1 MKKSILLLCSTFAAI
16 GFSQNVTEN
25 KVTFNY
31 IQLPTNPIDN
41 QHSTFN
47 VVVTRSYEQANEDS
61 LNNYQV
67 NLDAATTQYEGEM
80 LAWNESKKSI
90 TRSYLTQLSTWEKN
104 SNAGTVAPK
113 PVQPPFPAQPV
124 MRDVQLPFLHSDL
137 NDEEVKNAMSL
148 AGYDRGEGGATITV
162 NVNPVSN
169 VQIIEK
175 KTGSATTTKY
185 NYTANYKLPLD
196 VTVETPSQ
204 GVILQTIVLNSIQ
217 SYKMK
222 TYSSK
227 YEHQLWM
234 LDNREQ
240 LWIELER
247 YARSRAFSQLSDIVN
262 NKCGFPVKSITSEVY
277 TIKKHK
283 GHTYNDLVNAYT
295 TASQGY
301 QAIGQSRDRNNAK
314 SKLTEA
320 INIWKQALTESN
332 VGDNKARINDKAT
345 AMLYCNIAL
354 AYIWMS
360 EFDQAEQYINQAK
373 NARVMKFKNIA
384 NRLQPLLTERRLR
397 WNSNF

>member
-1 MKKSILLLCSTFAAI
+1 MKKSLLILGTAIAAV

-61 LNNYQV
+61 LNTYQV
-67 NLDAATTQYEGEM
+67 NLDAATTQYDGEM
-80 LAWNESKKSI
+80 LAWKERKKSI
-90 TRSYLTQLSTWEKN
+90 TRAYLTQLTAWEKS
-104 SNAGTVAPK
+104 SNAGTISPK
-113 PVQPPFPAQPV
+113 PAQAPFPQQPV
-124 MRDVQLPFLHSDL
+124 MRDILLPSLHTDL
-137 NDEEVKNAMSL
+137 NDEQVKNSMSL

-175 KTGSATTTKY
+175 KSGTGTSTKY
-185 NYTANYKLPLD
+185 TYSANYKLPLD
-196 VTVETPSQ
+196 ITVETPSQ
-204 GVILQTIVLNSIQ
+204 GVILQTIILNSIQ
-217 SYKMK
+217 SYGMK
-222 TYSSK
+222 SYTSK

-234 LDNREQ
+234 LDNRAQ
-240 LWIELER
+240 LWIDLEK
-247 YARSRAFSQLSDIVN
+247 YARSRAFTEMSKLVN

-283 GHTYNDLVNAYT
+283 GHSYNDLTNAYT

-301 QAIGQSRDRNNAK
+301 QGVGQSRDRKNAK
-314 SKLTEA
+314 SKLAEA
-320 INIWKQALTESN
+320 IKIWKQVLTESN
-332 VGDNKARINDKAT
+332 VGDNKARVNDKVT

-360 EFDQAEQYINQAK
+360 EFDQAEQFINQAK